1 MCLFKKALSFIIY
14 KFQAPETT
22 PRVIPTK
29 PARKKSLDQ
38 INMSA
43 VKELKL
49 NQMQAYERLNKLH
62 LAVDTSITA
71 LLSYSSGDWLNHANL
86 SQNITAI
93 QDMSSKVKLALR
105 LLTEF
110 GLGAVVNAKVMN
122 LESEADEIK
131 SDIEPLLECYYRIK
145 VCLLH
150 LDSCRWIVPEVK
162 DSSNE
167 KFYATVNAIMILAG
181 RVPDPCRKLTSTLHS
196 SVTKLFAD
204 EESLRIPENT
214 KGLSERMADLK
225 LKSNL
230 SKSTEMINSEKG
242 KLKPVGGT
250 VDDKKVREILELDAR
265 PVSKWI
271 EQDTSHI
278 DRANGAD
285 MSPMEMK
292 QEFQSRRQKG
302 YNSTLP
308 RRPPVPPKPT
318 LPTNRR
324 SMAAF
329 IDDGVVTPQ
338 TVAKADT
345 LVTDFITEDGRKKYA
360 SDPSRSPI
368 EPEPARKPEW
378 GGSCPQL
385 DDHTTYSTPPHVT
398 RATSTGTAA
407 SSTST
412 TSLNNSADDLD
423 ANANLNK
430 VASDSN
436 IFAQTMLPSRVT
448 EPVGFSHVRSA
459 SLPWDDNKIPFT
471 SYENRQNSPS
481 NSFQGNPR
489 RLSKLD
495 HRDSEAITFFL
506 QRVESQVLVLRGAV
520 RNLTESVS
528 NNEAPQLFVP
538 HSKFVILTAHKVVHA
553 GEELCGKLLN
563 KDVKSTIKRAT
574 GRLAD
579 SIRGVVAG
587 TKQAA
592 LDYPNQNSLMEMM
605 TTVLSVGESVREVHK
620 EAKKALEL

>member
-1 MCLFKKALSFIIY
+1 
-14 KFQAPETT
+14 
-22 PRVIPTK
+22 
-29 PARKKSLDQ
+29 
-38 INMSA
+38 MSA

-49 NQMQAYERLNKLH
+49 SQMQAYERLNKLH
-62 LAVDTSITA
+62 LAVDTSISA
-71 LLSYSSGDWLNHANL
+71 LVSNSDGDWLDPSVLA
-86 SQNITAI
+86 QKIYAI
-93 QDMSSKVKLALR
+93 KDMSNKVKLALR

-110 GLGAVVNAKVMN
+110 ALGAVVNAKLLSLEMEAN
-122 LESEADEIK
+122 LIK
-131 SDIEPLLECYYRIK
+131 SDVEPLLESYYRIK

-150 LDSCRWIVPEVK
+150 LDSCNWEVPRTR
-162 DSSNE
+162 DSSTD
-167 KFYATVNAIMILAG
+167 KFFATVNAIMILGG
-181 RVPDPCRKLTSTLHS
+181 RVPEACRKLTSTLHFNVKRLFVDQES
-196 SVTKLFAD
+196 S
-204 EESLRIPENT
+204 ESGG
-214 KGLSERMADLK
+214 KGLTERMADLK
-225 LKSNL
+225 MKSNL
-230 SKSTEMINSEKG
+230 SKSLETVNSEKG
-242 KLKPVGGT
+242 KLKPLAET

-265 PVSKWI
+265 PASKWD
-271 EQDTSHI
+271 EHEMSSSE
-278 DRANGAD
+278 RANGAD
-285 MSPMEMK
+285 LSPMEMK

-308 RRPPVPPKPT
+308 RRPPVPPKPN

-329 IDDGVVTPQ
+329 LSDEEGIMASPV
-338 TVAKADT
+338 VAKADT

-360 SDPSRSPI
+360 SDPSRSPVEA
-368 EPEPARKPEW
+368 EPTRKPEW

-385 DDHTTYSTPPHVT
+385 DDPTSYSTPQHML
-398 RATSTGTAA
+398 RATSSGTAA

-412 TSLNNSADDLD
+412 TSMNNSGEELD

-430 VASDSN
+430 IASDSN
-436 IFAQTMLPSRVT
+436 LFAQTMIPSRVT
-448 EPVGFSHVRSA
+448 ESVGPSHVRSA
-459 SLPWDDNKIPFT
+459 SLPWDDNKIPFS
-471 SYENRQNSPS
+471 SYEKQQNSS
-481 NSFQGNPR
+481 SLKGGNIK

-495 HRDSEAITFFL
+495 HRDSEAIVFFL
-506 QRVESQVLVLRGAV
+506 QRVESQVLILRDAV

-528 NNEAPQLFVP
+528 NSDAPQLFVP

-553 GEELCGKLLN
+553 GEELCAKLLN
-563 KDVKSTIKRAT
+563 GNVQTNIKRAT